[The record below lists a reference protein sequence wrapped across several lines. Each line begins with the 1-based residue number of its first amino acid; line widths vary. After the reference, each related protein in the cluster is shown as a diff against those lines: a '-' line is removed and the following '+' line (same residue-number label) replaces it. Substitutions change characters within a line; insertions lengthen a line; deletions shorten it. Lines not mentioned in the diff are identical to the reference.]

1 MQIGNIFLLM
11 ESVSID
17 RPRGTGTG
25 VSKDLSGIQ
34 RNGGKGGG
42 VSCRQ
47 QSIKGV
53 LYNKL
58 SYARILIGSHLW
70 SIGGQMY
77 RWRH

>member
-1 MQIGNIFLLM
+1 MQIANIFLLM

-25 VSKDLSGIQ
+25 GVEGFKRNSKERRG
-34 RNGGKGGG
+34 RGGG
-42 VSCRQ
+42 GSCRQ

-58 SYARILIGSHLW
+58 SYARILIGSHL
-70 SIGGQMY
+70 
-77 RWRH
+77 